1 MSVGLMCNKVDTYN
15 TTPAFKGAD
24 VCEKC
29 YDTTA
34 DYDSVF
40 EVDTTADM
48 DTVADFDT
56 VA

>member
-1 MSVGLMCNKVDTYN
+1 MSVGLACNKVDVCES
-15 TTPAFKGAD
+15 TPAFKGND
-24 VCEKC
+24 VVDKS

-34 DYDSVF
+34 DYDSIF

>member
-1 MSVGLMCNKVDTYN
+1 MSVGLMCNKADTYN
-15 TTPAFKGAD
+15 TTPAFKSAD